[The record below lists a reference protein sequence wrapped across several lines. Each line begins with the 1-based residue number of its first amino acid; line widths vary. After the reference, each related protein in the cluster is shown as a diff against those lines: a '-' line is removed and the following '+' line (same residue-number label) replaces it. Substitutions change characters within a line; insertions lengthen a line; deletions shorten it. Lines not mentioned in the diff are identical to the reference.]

1 MGKREQWERKM
12 KIGDKKT
19 ERQKWNRG
27 LEGGREMDNDDWTS
41 AVHNRAIGWREAEL
55 MREVHMRWRERE
67 RDGRGEEYGR
77 WVHPGSSLQ
86 APEKSRDEQ
95 TELAPGPFDYAIVNH
110 LLSGFVCLFLD
121 RC

>member
-1 MGKREQWERKM
+1 MAAGVTAGILEEDLAPDLKKKKKAKTGKREQRERKM
-12 KIGDKKT
+12 KIGDRKT

-67 RDGRGEEYGR
+67 RDGRGEERRGAR
-77 WVHPGSSLQ
+77 QMG
-86 APEKSRDEQ
+86 APW
-95 TELAPGPFDYAIVNH
+95 F
-110 LLSGFVCLFLD
+110 LSAGA
-121 RC
+121 